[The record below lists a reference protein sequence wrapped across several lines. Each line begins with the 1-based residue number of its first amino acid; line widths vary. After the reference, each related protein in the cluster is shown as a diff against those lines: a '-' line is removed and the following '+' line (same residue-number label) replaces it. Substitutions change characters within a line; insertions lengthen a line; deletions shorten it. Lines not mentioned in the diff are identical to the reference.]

1 MAVAQLTCRELVEL
15 VTDYL
20 EDALPPSERARFDL
34 HLDVCAHCRDHVEQL
49 RTTVALAGRLRPSD
63 LGPEA
68 QAALLAALPHVAFI
82 WARPGRRSPG

>member
-68 QAALLAALPHVAFI
+68 QAALLAAFRTWRSSGPASG
-82 WARPGRRSPG
+82 PRSPG